1 MSFHTIIIVGNL
13 GRDPEMRYT
22 PNGNAV
28 TSLNVAS
35 NRVYT
40 DTNGQKVK
48 ETTWFRVSVW
58 GKQAENANNY
68 LQKGSMVLIEGE
80 LRPDRETGNP
90 RTFTR
95 NDGTTGASY
104 EVFAR
109 NLRFLS
115 STRSGGGGAESVDE
129 GPEMNDED
137 IPF

>member
-1 MSFHTIIIVGNL
+1 
-13 GRDPEMRYT
+13 
-22 PNGNAV
+22 
-28 TSLNVAS
+28 
-35 NRVYT
+35 
-40 DTNGQKVK
+40 
-48 ETTWFRVSVW
+48 
-58 GKQAENANNY
+58 
-68 LQKGSMVLIEGE
+68 MVLIEGE

-115 STRSGGGGAESVDE
+115 STRSSSGGGAESMDE

>member
-40 DTNGQKVK
+40 DSNGQKVK

-80 LRPDRETGNP
+80 LRPDKETGNP

-115 STRSGGGGAESVDE
+115 TRAGGSQESVDDSA
-129 GPEMNDED
+129 EMSDED

>member
-13 GRDPEMRYT
+13 GKDPEMKYT
-22 PNGNAV
+22 PNGSAV

-35 NRVYT
+35 NRT
-40 DTNGQKVK
+40 FSDANGQKVK

-58 GKQAENANNY
+58 GKQAENVNTY
-68 LQKGSMVLIEGE
+68 LQKGSTVLIEGE

-90 RTFTR
+90 RTYTR

-104 EVFAR
+104 DVVAR
-109 NLRFLS
+109 TVRFLS
-115 STRSGGGGAESVDE
+115 PRAGGAQENVDDSV
-129 GPEMNDED
+129 EMGDED

>member
-13 GRDPEMRYT
+13 GRDPEMRYA

-35 NRVYT
+35 NRTYT
-40 DTNGQKVK
+40 DSSGQRVK

-58 GKQAENANNY
+58 GKQAENVNTY
-68 LQKGSMVLIEGE
+68 LQKGSSVLIEGE
-80 LRPDRETGNP
+80 LRPDKETGNP

-95 NDGTTGASY
+95 SDGSTGASY
-104 EVFAR
+104 EVNAR
-109 NLRFLS
+109 TVRFLS
-115 STRSGGGGAESVDE
+115 TKGSGGDSISDSSGGGTDE
-129 GPEMNDED
+129 E